1 MARGHSHEGEPQDG
15 RERQWVDTTPRDVD
29 VIVVGGG
36 FAGLSLVH
44 RLRQS
49 GFSVRAYDA
58 ADDVSTATGMRPSDR
73 PARASGPTSQ
83 RGRWAAQVPVA
94 VDQDSLR
101 GVP

>member
-1 MARGHSHEGEPQDG
+1 MAAKGNGS
-15 RERQWVDTTPRDVD
+15 TPPPETWMSSLW
-29 VIVVGGG
+29 GGG

>member
-1 MARGHSHEGEPQDG
+1 MPGGERDEWREVTHMRESHGMAAKGNGS
-15 RERQWVDTTPRDVD
+15 DTTPRDVD
-29 VIVVGGG
+29 VIVVGAG
-36 FAGLSLVH
+36 FAGLYLVH

-58 ADDVSTATGMRPSDR
+58 ADDVGGTWW
-73 PARASGPTSQ
+73 
-83 RGRWAAQVPVA
+83 RWAAQVPVA